1 MLLIL
6 FFFLYI
12 FSNTILSNYY
22 YSNTKLIIT
31 CYSFNKYTRKK
42 INTSFLQILFYTKSD
57 QIQMFLLLIKKQTI
71 WLKKKK
77 ILKLLNSSSIF
88 YSKENHPILQIIR
101 LISDITHVMSSFSS
115 VFRNEFKRII

>member
-57 QIQMFLLLIKKQTI
+57 QIQMFLFLIKKQTI
-71 WLKKKK
+71 RLKKKN
-77 ILKLLNSSSIF
+77 LKTLKFFFDLLFERESPNFTNYSAHFRYNSR
-88 YSKENHPILQIIR
+88 N
-101 LISDITHVMSSFSS
+101 
-115 VFRNEFKRII
+115 VFLL